1 MGSNFGFQ
9 RITNYLEYVHVHLV
23 SVEVGIIRGCDLV
36 VIIVVR
42 FNVSAYMEEL
52 GTCVMNELPGD
63 STGTNDR
70 EECGSDAP

>member
-1 MGSNFGFQ
+1 MGSNDGLNA
-9 RITNYLEYVHVHLV
+9 NYLEYVHVHLV

-36 VIIVVR
+36 VVCIVVGFSVFSTYGR
-42 FNVSAYMEEL
+42 IGYM
-52 GTCVMNELPGD
+52 CNELPGD

>member
-36 VIIVVR
+36 VMVVR
-42 FNVSAYMEEL
+42 FGVFSIYGRIGYM
-52 GTCVMNELPGD
+52 CNELPGD